1 MQGSSVE
8 GYIHSI
14 ETFGLVD
21 GPGVRFVVFLQGCP
35 MRCQYCH
42 NPETWKM
49 KEGELWTA
57 ETLFARACRYHRYW
71 KGKRGGEVTGGITV
85 SGGEPLLQMEFVT
98 RFFRLAKERGVHTA
112 LDTSGALFSMKDP
125 FRGRFCS
132 LMEVTD
138 LVILDLKE
146 MDSERHR
153 ILTGHGNENILQM
166 AKTLSDMGK
175 DMWIRHVLVPDLT
188 DDETGLKEMSDFI
201 HSLKTVKRVEVLPY
215 HTLGLFKWEKLGIDY
230 SLKDARVPTTQEV
243 EKAQNLLRV
252 SDYEIR

>member
-1 MQGSSVE
+1 MSSPVPSTRE
-8 GYIHSI
+8 CKGWIHSI
-14 ETFGLVD
+14 ESCGTVD
-21 GPGVRFVVFLQGCP
+21 GPGIRYVVFFQGCP

-153 ILTGHGNENILQM
+153 ILTGHGVGLFQN
-166 AKTLSDMGK
+166 
-175 DMWIRHVLVPDLT
+175 VLIAVGDGTPGRAVHNAGGRKPLA
-188 DDETGLKEMSDFI
+188 GLKGQHRQARLRAEDAVHGHGEHIGI
-201 HSLKTVKRVEVLPY
+201 HGGNVV
-215 HTLGLFKWEKLGIDY
+215 
-230 SLKDARVPTTQEV
+230 
-243 EKAQNLLRV
+243 
-252 SDYEIR
+252 

>member
-98 RFFRLAKERGVHTA
+98 RFFRLAKERGAHTA

-125 FRGRFCS
+125 FWGRFCS

-153 ILTGHGNENILQM
+153 ILTGHGNENSLQM

-175 DMWIRHVLVPDLT
+175 DMWIRHVLVPGVT
-188 DDETGLKEMSDFI
+188 DSRESLLALRDFLGTLETVRRAEI
-201 HSLKTVKRVEVLPY
+201 LPY
-215 HTLGLFKWEKLGIDY
+215 HTMGQIKWEQMGLPYALDGVRPP
-230 SLKDARVPTTQEV
+230 SEEEV
-243 EKAQNLLRV
+243 RRAEELTGMRA
-252 SDYEIR
+252 